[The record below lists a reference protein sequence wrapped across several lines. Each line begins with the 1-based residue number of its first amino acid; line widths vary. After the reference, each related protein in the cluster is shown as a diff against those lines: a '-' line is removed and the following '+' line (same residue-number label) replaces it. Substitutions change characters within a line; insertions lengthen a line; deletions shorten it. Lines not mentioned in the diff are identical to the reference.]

1 MLAPRRNYNQQQR
14 ILQHLKKHI
23 ALILLCFLAAATWAQ
38 DRPGNLNSFDN
49 RKFHFGIQVGYT
61 QSKFDLHY
69 TDNDSIR
76 QNIMG
81 TTSYY
86 SPGFHINVILLDM
99 RLNDCFSLRALPGV
113 TLISRD
119 MAYVWSDAYTSTH
132 WKYDTRRTVESVYGE
147 IPFEVKFRAKRY
159 TNFRPYLTAGGS
171 WGFDFAS
178 LRKNKNN
185 NDESIIRLNP
195 VDLRYT
201 AGVGFDFF
209 MHYVKFAIELKM
221 AFGLSDLRVEDNDYY
236 TQSVSELLSRTFML
250 SFTFQG

>member
-1 MLAPRRNYNQQQR
+1 M
-14 ILQHLKKHI
+14 KKYI
-23 ALILLCFLAAATWAQ
+23 LILLLLPAIGGWAQ
-38 DRPGNLNSFDN
+38 DRPGHLNTFDT
-49 RKFHFGIQVGYT
+49 RKFHYGIQVGYT
-61 QSKFDLHY
+61 QSKFDLQY
-69 TDNDSIR
+69 SEQDTIR
-76 QNIMG
+76 QTILG

-86 SPGFHINVILLDM
+86 SPGFHINVIGDM
-99 RLNDCFSLRALPGV
+99 RLSDYFNLRLLPGI

-119 MAYVWSDAYTSTH
+119 MSYLWSEDYTSTH

-147 IPFEVKFRAKRY
+147 IPVELKFRAKRY
-159 TNFRPYLTAGGS
+159 GNFRPYLTAGGV

-209 MHYVKFAIELKM
+209 LRYVKFAIEFKS
-221 AFGLSDLRVEDNDYY
+221 AFGLVDLRVEDDDYY
-236 TQSVSELLSRTFML
+236 TQSVTELLSRTFMI
-250 SFTFQG
+250 SFTFEG

>member
-1 MLAPRRNYNQQQR
+1 
-14 ILQHLKKHI
+14 LKKYI
-23 ALILLCFLAAATWAQ
+23 LILLLLPALGGWAQ
-38 DRPGNLNSFDN
+38 DRPGHLNTFDT
-49 RKFHFGIQVGYT
+49 RKFHYGIQVGYT
-61 QSKFDLHY
+61 QSKFDLQY
-69 TDNDSIR
+69 SEQDTIR
-76 QNIMG
+76 QTILG

-86 SPGFHINVILLDM
+86 SPGFHINVIGDM
-99 RLNDCFSLRALPGV
+99 RLSDYFNLRLLPGI

-119 MAYVWSDAYTSTH
+119 MSYVWSEDYTSTH

-147 IPFEVKFRAKRY
+147 IPVELKFRAKRY
-159 TNFRPYLTAGGS
+159 GNFRPYLTAGGV

-209 MHYVKFAIELKM
+209 LRYVKFAIEFKS
-221 AFGLSDLRVEDNDYY
+221 AFGLVDLRVEDNDYY
-236 TQSVSELLSRTFML
+236 TQSVTELLSRTFMI
-250 SFTFQG
+250 SFTFEG

>member
-1 MLAPRRNYNQQQR
+1 M
-14 ILQHLKKHI
+14 KKYI
-23 ALILLCFLAAATWAQ
+23 LILLLLPALGGWAQ
-38 DRPGNLNSFDN
+38 DRPGHLNTFDT
-49 RKFHFGIQVGYT
+49 RKFHYGIQVGYT
-61 QSKFDLHY
+61 QSKFDLQY
-69 TDNDSIR
+69 SEQDTIR
-76 QNIMG
+76 QTILG

-86 SPGFHINVILLDM
+86 SPGFHINVIGDM
-99 RLNDCFSLRALPGV
+99 RLSDYFNLRLLPGI

-119 MAYVWSDAYTSTH
+119 MSYVWSADYTSTH

-147 IPFEVKFRAKRY
+147 IPVELKFRAKRY
-159 TNFRPYLTAGGS
+159 GNFRPYLTAGGV

-209 MHYVKFAIELKM
+209 LRYVKFAIEFKS
-221 AFGLSDLRVEDNDYY
+221 AFGLVDLRVEDNDYY
-236 TQSVSELLSRTFML
+236 TQSVTELLSRTFMI
-250 SFTFQG
+250 SFTFEG

>member
-1 MLAPRRNYNQQQR
+1 M
-14 ILQHLKKHI
+14 KKYI
-23 ALILLCFLAAATWAQ
+23 LILLLLPAIGGWAQ
-38 DRPGNLNSFDN
+38 DRPGHLNTFDT
-49 RKFHFGIQVGYT
+49 RKFHYGIQVGYT
-61 QSKFDLHY
+61 QSKFDLQY
-69 TDNDSIR
+69 SEQDTIR
-76 QNIMG
+76 QTILG

-86 SPGFHINVILLDM
+86 SPGFHINVIGDM
-99 RLNDCFSLRALPGV
+99 RLSDYFNLRLLPGI

-119 MAYVWSDAYTSTH
+119 MSYVWSEDYTSTH

-147 IPFEVKFRAKRY
+147 IPVELKFRAKRY
-159 TNFRPYLTAGGS
+159 GNFRPYLTAGGV

-209 MHYVKFAIELKM
+209 LRYVKFAIEFKS
-221 AFGLSDLRVEDNDYY
+221 AFGLVDLRVEDDDYY
-236 TQSVSELLSRTFML
+236 TQSVTELLSRTFMI
-250 SFTFQG
+250 SFTFEG

>member
-1 MLAPRRNYNQQQR
+1 MLLP
-14 ILQHLKKHI
+14 
-23 ALILLCFLAAATWAQ
+23 ALGGWAQ
-38 DRPGNLNSFDN
+38 DRPGHLNTFDT
-49 RKFHFGIQVGYT
+49 RKFHYGIQVGYT
-61 QSKFDLHY
+61 QSKFDLQY
-69 TDNDSIR
+69 SEQDTIR
-76 QNIMG
+76 QTILG

-86 SPGFHINVILLDM
+86 SPGFHINVIGDM
-99 RLNDCFSLRALPGV
+99 RLSDYFNLRLLPGI

-119 MAYVWSDAYTSTH
+119 MSYVWSEDYTSTH

-147 IPFEVKFRAKRY
+147 IPVELKFRAKRY
-159 TNFRPYLTAGGS
+159 GNFRPYLTAGGV

-209 MHYVKFAIELKM
+209 LRYVKFAIEFKS
-221 AFGLSDLRVEDNDYY
+221 AFGLVDLRVEDDDYY
-236 TQSVSELLSRTFML
+236 TQSVTELLSRTFMI
-250 SFTFQG
+250 SFTFEG

>member
-1 MLAPRRNYNQQQR
+1 M
-14 ILQHLKKHI
+14 KKYI
-23 ALILLCFLAAATWAQ
+23 LILLLLPALGGWAQ
-38 DRPGNLNSFDN
+38 DRPGHLNTFDT
-49 RKFHFGIQVGYT
+49 RKFHYGIQVGYT
-61 QSKFDLHY
+61 QSKFDLQY
-69 TDNDSIR
+69 SEQDTIR
-76 QNIMG
+76 QTILG

-86 SPGFHINVILLDM
+86 SPGFHINVIGDM
-99 RLNDCFSLRALPGV
+99 RLSDYFNLRLLPGI

-119 MAYVWSDAYTSTH
+119 MSYVWSEDYTSTH

-147 IPFEVKFRAKRY
+147 IPVELKFRAKRY
-159 TNFRPYLTAGGS
+159 GNFRPYLTAGGV

-209 MHYVKFAIELKM
+209 LRYVKFAIEFKS
-221 AFGLSDLRVEDNDYY
+221 AFGLVDLRVEDDDYY
-236 TQSVSELLSRTFML
+236 TQSVTELLSRTFMI
-250 SFTFQG
+250 SFTFEG